1 MAFESGGGRPA
12 RKPSVP
18 LRALVLCLWMAFIW
32 GHSLRDGTA
41 SSGESDFFARLK
53 PIMDL
58 LGAMG
63 VTSWSDRTFLVR
75 KMAHFIEYTVLGI
88 FGWRLSNAMRT
99 KSRAATR
106 LIALLV
112 CLVPVVD
119 EAIQLFVPGRSGRV
133 TDVLLDLSGVAFGAV
148 LSLAISK
155 IARR

>member
-1 MAFESGGGRPA
+1 MPLERRGGKKGGR
-12 RKPSVP
+12 PSVP

>member
-1 MAFESGGGRPA
+1 MPLERRGGKKSG
-12 RKPSVP
+12 KPSVP
-18 LRALVLCLWMAFIW
+18 LRALILCLWMAFIW

-63 VTSWSDRTFLVR
+63 VTSWSDRTLLVR

-106 LIALLV
+106 FIALLV

-119 EAIQLFVPGRSGRV
+119 ETIQLFVPGRSGRV

>member
-1 MAFESGGGRPA
+1 MPLERRSGKKSGR
-12 RKPSVP
+12 PSVP

-41 SSGESDFFARLK
+41 SSGESDFFAHLK

-119 EAIQLFVPGRSGRV
+119 ETIQLFVPGRSGRV

>member
-1 MAFESGGGRPA
+1 MPLERRGGKKGGR
-12 RKPSVP
+12 PSVP

-63 VTSWSDRTFLVR
+63 VTSWGDRTFLVR

-112 CLVPVVD
+112 CLVTVVD
-119 EAIQLFVPGRSGRV
+119 ETIQLFVPGRSGRV

>member
-1 MAFESGGGRPA
+1 MPLERRSGKKGGR
-12 RKPSVP
+12 PSVP

-99 KSRAATR
+99 KSHAATR

-112 CLVPVVD
+112 CLIPVVD
-119 EAIQLFVPGRSGRV
+119 ETIQLFVPGRSGRV

>member
-1 MAFESGGGRPA
+1 
-12 RKPSVP
+12 
-18 LRALVLCLWMAFIW
+18 
-32 GHSLRDGTA
+32 
-41 SSGESDFFARLK
+41 
-53 PIMDL
+53 
-58 LGAMG
+58 
-63 VTSWSDRTFLVR
+63 
-75 KMAHFIEYTVLGI
+75 
-88 FGWRLSNAMRT
+88 MRT

>member
-1 MAFESGGGRPA
+1 MPLERRGGKKGGR
-12 RKPSVP
+12 PSVP

-75 KMAHFIEYTVLGI
+75 KMTHFIEYTVLGI
-88 FGWRLSNAMRT
+88 LGWRLSNAMRT

>member
-1 MAFESGGGRPA
+1 MPLERRSGKKSGR
-12 RKPSVP
+12 PSVP

-119 EAIQLFVPGRSGRV
+119 ETIQLFVPGRSGRV